1 MATTKHPNQK
11 SVDRQDAYLARIAPI
26 VWNPTEYTANAWRA
40 VVNAQEV
47 ASMCKD
53 TLISTVLS
61 LDWKVVV
68 RDSDMQEELR
78 ATVKYYTKLFESVG
92 YANKLDFTSHIEW
105 IAADMLDTPFGGAC
119 EIGRKNGDPKGR
131 VAWLE
136 PLDAATLYPTLF
148 HEYPVVQNYNNTT
161 VYFDKYSI
169 ARAFISPSTR
179 IERKGW
185 GMPPPEK
192 VFRSL
197 QMLTMGDTY
206 YANLLL
212 DVPTAG
218 ILDLGDMEQSSAEE
232 WIKAF
237 KSLMSPGA
245 IDSFKIPVLYEHNN
259 PVNYIPFGKV
269 PNDIMFDRITM
280 KYAAIVCAAYGMT
293 TGDIGLSAASGETL
307 AGSIRQ
313 ERRTKKTGF
322 ARLKKKLKF
331 YFDQIL
337 PENLQFVWI
346 DYDDETNV
354 AVGRARLANATAF
367 GQMIDK
373 KVFTPKEVRLQS
385 IQDGLVT
392 ISVPEDYP
400 EEDAPEEPK
409 PLARGTP
416 ERPGALGSTNIPA
429 SQGGEGEVVSG
440 KSMTISDEFIPMI
453 ARSIVDEL
461 ASVTDFENYKE
472 EFMLVPTA
480 PLLTSLGL
488 ENSQENDDVVKAVL
502 RTVVDEL
509 GDIDFATETRDNIT
523 EKVETILSEIQI
535 KLEE

>member
-1 MATTKHPNQK
+1 MVATKHPNQK

-26 VWNPTEYTANAWRA
+26 VWNPTEYSANAWRA
-40 VVNAQEV
+40 VVRAQEV

-61 LDWKVVV
+61 LDWKIVV
-68 RDSDMQEELR
+68 RDSNLQEELR
-78 ATVKYYTKLFESVG
+78 ATVKYYTKLLESVG

-105 IAADMLDTPFGGAC
+105 VAADMLDTPFGGAC
-119 EIGRKNGDPKGR
+119 EIGRKNNDPKGR

-136 PLDAATLYPTLF
+136 PLDAATLYPTLL
-148 HEYPVVQNYNNTT
+148 HEYPVLQNYNNQI

-169 ARAFISPSTR
+169 ARAFISPATQ

-185 GMPPPEK
+185 GMPPPER

-237 KSLMSPGA
+237 KTLMSPGA
-245 IDSFKIPVLYEHNN
+245 VDSFKVPVLYEHNN
-259 PVNYIPFGKV
+259 PVNFISFGKV

-293 TGDIGLSAASGETL
+293 TGDIGLSAAAGDTL

-337 PENLQFVWI
+337 PEELQFVWI

-354 AVGRARLANATAF
+354 ALGRARLANATAF
-367 GQMIDK
+367 GQFIDK

-385 IQDGLVT
+385 IQDGTVT
-392 ISVPEDYP
+392 ISIPEDYP
-400 EEDAPEEPK
+400 EEDAPEQ
-409 PLARGTP
+409 LNTGSP

-440 KSMTISDEFIPMI
+440 KSMTISAEYIPMI

-472 EFMLVPTA
+472 EFMLVPAA
-480 PLLTSLGL
+480 PMLESLGL

-502 RTVVDEL
+502 RTVIEEL
-509 GDIDFATETRDNIT
+509 GDIDFANETRDNIT

>member
-1 MATTKHPNQK
+1 
-11 SVDRQDAYLARIAPI
+11 
-26 VWNPTEYTANAWRA
+26 
-40 VVNAQEV
+40 
-47 ASMCKD
+47 
-53 TLISTVLS
+53 
-61 LDWKVVV
+61 
-68 RDSDMQEELR
+68 
-78 ATVKYYTKLFESVG
+78 
-92 YANKLDFTSHIEW
+92 
-105 IAADMLDTPFGGAC
+105 
-119 EIGRKNGDPKGR
+119 
-131 VAWLE
+131 
-136 PLDAATLYPTLF
+136 
-148 HEYPVVQNYNNTT
+148 
-161 VYFDKYSI
+161 
-169 ARAFISPSTR
+169 
-179 IERKGW
+179 
-185 GMPPPEK
+185 
-192 VFRSL
+192 
-197 QMLTMGDTY
+197 MGDTY

-218 ILDLGDMEQSSAEE
+218 ILDLGDMEQSSAQD
-232 WIKAF
+232 WIEAF
-237 KSLMSPGA
+237 KTVMSPGA
-245 IDSFKIPVLYEHNN
+245 VDSFKIPVLYEHNN
-259 PVNYIPFGKV
+259 PVSFISFGKV

-337 PENLQFVWI
+337 PEELQFVWI

-354 AVGRARLANATAF
+354 AVGRARLANATAL

-373 KVFTPKEVRLQS
+373 KILTPKEARLQV
-385 IQDGLVT
+385 IQDGGVT
-392 ISVPEDYP
+392 ISIPEDYP
-400 EEDAPEEPK
+400 EEDAPDELK
-409 PLARGTP
+409 PGAGGTP

-472 EFMLVPTA
+472 EFMLFPAA

-488 ENSQENDDVVKAVL
+488 ADSQENDDVVKAVL
-502 RTVVDEL
+502 RTVIDEL
-509 GDIDFATETRDNIT
+509 GDIDFANETRDNIT
-523 EKVETILSEIQI
+523 EKVETILSEIHI